1 LNALINLVSPLK
13 ASIPMPFVK
22 PKWRISVA
30 GCGFEDSDF
39 LLLRVSIRCEDWER
53 VSGGSTVLA

>member
-1 LNALINLVSPLK
+1 
-13 ASIPMPFVK
+13 MPFVK

-39 LLLRVSIRCEDWER
+39 FLLRVLISREDWER
-53 VSGGSTVLA
+53 VRGGSTVLAYSRAENKE